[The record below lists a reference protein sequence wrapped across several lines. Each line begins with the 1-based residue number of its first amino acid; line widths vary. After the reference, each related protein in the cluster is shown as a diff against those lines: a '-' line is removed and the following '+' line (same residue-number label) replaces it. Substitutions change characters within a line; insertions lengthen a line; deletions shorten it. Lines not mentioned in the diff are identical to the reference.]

1 MGDDDNTQIDLN
13 NLTERTITEGENNG
27 EESSSFLENL
37 TERAPVYSMDGA
49 ENIPGYLEQIVDSFA
64 KRQDEVKQSVI
75 DYKAGEMDANTGVE
89 WVDSLVGD
97 AQLKIQGIGK
107 GLAGPVMDT
116 IGVGV
121 GAAIDG
127 VSWVIPD
134 MIEDPI
140 KEQIGNAWDW
150 TMNTE
155 GGQAAQEAFAAGGEI
170 YAKWKEE
177 NPQYA
182 KTFESIVLTGLV
194 VAPVKGTPKKFGAKP
209 IEGPML
215 EASKN
220 KLNKISTT
228 LVQSGEA
235 QAKKERFEATRA
247 LLAPAITK
255 ENIKQRG
262 PEGESSLI
270 PSTTFQNATLKPS
283 APEIA
288 VIEHI
293 ASLKNINPKKGASDA
308 IIKIQALQTKLD
320 DEIGKILRSKAV
332 GGKPNLVY
340 ISNSAIDFR
349 IKTNLDAIKNTPA
362 LKSQKQVQDLFDL
375 YSKEA
380 SKIMK
385 NHDTSPLGYHN
396 ARIEWDKFIKT
407 EVGKEALDAATPG
420 LRSEIARQIRNAINS
435 GVDDLVPLNSVKSR
449 RTSQNLNYRA
459 IDNLAPKAVL
469 EIEKAIGKT
478 FQNTYKVSRAKS
490 ILVGTMATMASIGGY
505 SIYSGALGKAT
516 LVTVASLAGA
526 VTLAFGGN
534 YLKKGAMSAK
544 AKTNYGKFVSQIDR
558 AIKDAK
564 NPDMRLSLRRN
575 RVIIASLL
583 NLPTENVDAKG
594 DPL

>member
-1 MGDDDNTQIDLN
+1 MVTQLGEQIEQTLDNDVAVQSS
-13 NLTERTITEGENNG
+13 NLGPA
-27 EESSSFLENL
+27 LEQ
-37 TERAPVYSMDGA
+37 VMDVSMDGA

-64 KRQDEVKQSVI
+64 KRQNEVKQSVR

-107 GLAGPVMDT
+107 GIAGPVMDT

-121 GAAIDG
+121 GATIDG

-194 VAPVKGTPKKFGAKP
+194 IAPAKGKPKNFGAKP
-209 IEGPML
+209 IEGQTL
-215 EASKN
+215 KET

-228 LVQSGEA
+228 LVRAGEA

-247 LLAPAITK
+247 LLAPAITEK
-255 ENIKQRG
+255 NIKQRG

-283 APEIA
+283 ASEIA

-308 IIKIQALQTKLD
+308 IIKVQALQTKLD
-320 DEIGKILRSKAV
+320 DEIGKILRSKEV
-332 GGKPNLVY
+332 GGKPNLIY
-340 ISNSAIDFR
+340 IPNSAIDFR

-407 EVGKEALDAATPG
+407 EVGQEALDAATPG

-459 IDNLAPKAVL
+459 IDNLAPKALL

-490 ILVGTMATMASIGGY
+490 ILIGTMATMASLGGV
-505 SIYSGALGKAT
+505 SIYNGALGKAT

-526 VTLAFGGN
+526 ATLAWGG
-534 YLKKGAMSAK
+534 YHLKRGAMSAK
-544 AKTNYGKFVSQIDR
+544 AKANYGKFVSQIDR

>member
-1 MGDDDNTQIDLN
+1 MATQLGEQIEQTLDNDVAVQSS
-13 NLTERTITEGENNG
+13 NLGPA
-27 EESSSFLENL
+27 LEQ
-37 TERAPVYSMDGA
+37 VMDVSMDGA

-64 KRQDEVKQSVI
+64 KRQNEVKQSVR

-107 GLAGPVMDT
+107 GIAGPVIDT

-121 GAAIDG
+121 GATIDG

-194 VAPVKGTPKKFGAKP
+194 IAPAKGKPKKFGAKP
-209 IEGPML
+209 IEGQTL
-215 EASKN
+215 KET

-228 LVQSGEA
+228 LVQAGEA

-247 LLAPAITK
+247 LLAPAITEK
-255 ENIKQRG
+255 TIKQRG

-283 APEIA
+283 ASEIA

-308 IIKIQALQTKLD
+308 IIKVQALQTKLD
-320 DEIGKILRSKAV
+320 DEIGKILRSKEV
-332 GGKPNLVY
+332 GGKPNLIY
-340 ISNSAIDFR
+340 IPNSAIDFR

-407 EVGKEALDAATPG
+407 EVGQEALDAATPG

-478 FQNTYKVSRAKS
+478 FQNTYKVSKAKS
-490 ILVGTMATMASIGGY
+490 ILIGTMATMASLGGY

-526 VTLAFGGN
+526 VTLAFGGH

>member
-1 MGDDDNTQIDLN
+1 MATQIGEQIEQTLDN
-13 NLTERTITEGENNG
+13 DVAVQNSNLGPA
-27 EESSSFLENL
+27 LEQ
-37 TERAPVYSMDGA
+37 VMDVSMDGA

-107 GLAGPVMDT
+107 GIAGPVMDT

-121 GAAIDG
+121 GATIDG
-127 VSWVIPD
+127 IQFTMPVTSKAVEDVVSY
-134 MIEDPI
+134 
-140 KEQIGNAWDW
+140 AWDW
-150 TMNTE
+150 TMKTE

-182 KTFESIVLTGLV
+182 KTFESIVLAGLV
-194 VAPVKGTPKKFGAKP
+194 ITPAKGKPKKFGAKP

-215 EASKN
+215 ETSKN
-220 KLNKISTT
+220 DLNKISTT

-340 ISNSAIDFR
+340 IPNSAIDFR

-407 EVGKEALDAATPG
+407 EVGQEALDAATPG

-435 GVDDLVPLNSVKSR
+435 GVDDLVPANSVKSR

>member
-1 MGDDDNTQIDLN
+1 MATQLGEQIEQTLDNDVAVQN
-13 NLTERTITEGENNG
+13 SNLGPA
-27 EESSSFLENL
+27 LEQ
-37 TERAPVYSMDGA
+37 VMDVSMDGA
-49 ENIPGYLEQIVDSFA
+49 ENIPGYLEQIVDSFG

-194 VAPVKGTPKKFGAKP
+194 VAPAKGKPKFSAKP
-209 IEGPML
+209 IEGQTL
-215 EASKN
+215 KET

-262 PEGESSLI
+262 PAGESSLI

-283 APEIA
+283 ASEIA

-308 IIKIQALQTKLD
+308 IIKVQALQTKLD

-340 ISNSAIDFR
+340 IPNSAIDFR

-407 EVGKEALDAATPG
+407 EVGQEALDAATPG

-435 GVDDLVPLNSVKSR
+435 GVDDLVPANSVKSR

-490 ILVGTMATMASIGGY
+490 ILIGTMATMASLGGV
-505 SIYSGALGKAT
+505 SIYNGALGKAT

-526 VTLAFGGN
+526 ATLAWGG
-534 YLKKGAMSAK
+534 YHLKRGAMSAK
-544 AKTNYGKFVSQIDR
+544 AKANYGKFVSQIDR